1 MADSLL
7 SWSTLITLSGAAMIT
22 FLIVLYTDKL
32 VDSWW
37 KWGTDLYA
45 AAWAFIILVIA
56 NIATGGDCKDWR
68 LYCLAFFNSFL
79 VAASAGK
86 LRDKSIAEDEKKKQ
100 RNAQKINESGEPV
113 ITEEGESV

>member
-1 MADSLL
+1 MADSLF

-22 FLIVLYTDKL
+22 FLIVLYTDRL
-32 VDSWW
+32 ANSWGW

-45 AAWAFIILVIA
+45 AAWAFIILLIA
-56 NIATGGDCKDWR
+56 NIANGGNGMDWR

-86 LRDKSIAEDEKKKQ
+86 LRDKSIAEAEKKKQ
-100 RNAQKINESGEPV
+100 KSEEKINESKGSISGE
-113 ITEEGESV
+113 EEVG